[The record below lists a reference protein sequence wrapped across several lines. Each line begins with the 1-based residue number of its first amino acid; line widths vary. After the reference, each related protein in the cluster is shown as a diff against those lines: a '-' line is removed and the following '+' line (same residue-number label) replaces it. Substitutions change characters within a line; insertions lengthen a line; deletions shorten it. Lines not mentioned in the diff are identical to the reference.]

1 RHAAVWGL
9 TRPIDYLIEAGVSVD
24 TVISQRSGLVRNA
37 LCVAASRGHEHIVRH
52 LVSRGA
58 KMTINHIGEDS
69 PMHVAVRKKN
79 VNMVRLL
86 VKLGM
91 CPDIYREGMTAL
103 VYAVEKGQP

>member
-1 RHAAVWGL
+1 KFFYATLNHLIYAQASLRASKRARALRHAAVWGL

-58 KMTINHIGEDS
+58 RMTISDIGADS
-69 PMHVAVRKKN
+69 PMHVAVRKRN
-79 VNMVRLL
+79 
-86 VKLGM
+86 
-91 CPDIYREGMTAL
+91 
-103 VYAVEKGQP
+103 